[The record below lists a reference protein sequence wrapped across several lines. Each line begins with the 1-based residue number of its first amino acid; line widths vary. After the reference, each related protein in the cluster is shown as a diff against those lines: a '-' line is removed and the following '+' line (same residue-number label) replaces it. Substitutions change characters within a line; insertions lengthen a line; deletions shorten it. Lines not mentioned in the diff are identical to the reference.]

1 MFLPSSMQAWVCAQ
15 PTDMRRSYDGLCMLA
30 RTVILQE
37 PTSGHLFVFFGRRRD
52 AVKVL
57 YWDGTGF
64 CIWSK
69 RLEAG
74 TFAPVT
80 ADENSGSIQLDR
92 AGLLLLLEG
101 VDLAQT
107 KKRKL
112 FHLQLQT

>member
-1 MFLPSSMQAWVCAQ
+1 MFLFSSMQAWVCAQ

-30 RTVILQE
+30 RTVVLQE
-37 PTSGHLFVFFGRRRD
+37 PTCGHLFVFFGKRRD

-80 ADENSGSIQLDR
+80 AVGNAPGIQLDR

-101 VDLAQT
+101 VDLKKT
-107 KKRKL
+107 KRRKR
-112 FHLQLQT
+112 FRLQITQ